1 MPVAWTR
8 HWGLGRVYYNALGH
22 KQNVIATGPAYDML
36 DRGLMWAARGYAA
49 AADRQDALKSWQT
62 AGNHF

>member
-1 MPVAWTR
+1 
-8 HWGLGRVYYNALGH
+8 
-22 KQNVIATGPAYDML
+22 L